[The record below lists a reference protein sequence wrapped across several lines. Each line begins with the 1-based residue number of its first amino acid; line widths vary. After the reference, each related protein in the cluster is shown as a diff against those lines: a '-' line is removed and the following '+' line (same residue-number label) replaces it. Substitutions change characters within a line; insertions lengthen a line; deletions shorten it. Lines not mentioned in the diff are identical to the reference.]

1 MMGRAVWM
9 AALAGAL
16 LVALLMLSGCGS
28 LAVYEVAHASAQRCA
43 GTVETEVVNEPLRS
57 RVRTVC
63 VVSP

>member
-1 MMGRAVWM
+1 MGRVM
-9 AALAGAL
+9 VLAALAGMVVVCA
-16 LVALLMLSGCGS
+16 LMLSGCGA

-63 VVSP
+63 VVAP